1 MRSIRVGVAVVVSVM
16 ALAGGR
22 AEAQPFG
29 TFRWQQQPYCNVIQ
43 VDIVVQGAL
52 YKLDGFD
59 DQCGAATRAAVT
71 GLAFPNPDGSVG
83 FGLTIVT
90 TPGSTP
96 VHLTARLL
104 LPSISG
110 TWASEGQT
118 GAWTFVA
125 AAGTGGSPRPP
136 PPPFTISGGFSVNGG
151 VISSL
156 GTPTAAGDATP
167 KSYVD
172 AQDAANRTY
181 ADTQDAADRS
191 YARTIVTAP
200 VTPLL
205 YGARLVS
212 GSINTY
218 GCAVAE
224 VSANLSVS
232 HALAIPAGATLTAV
246 RLTYFRGP
254 ASSGSLTMTV
264 WATDLASGTAV
275 TTALASRVVSAPSA
289 PTFTTDTLSLP
300 TPLVV
305 TGTKRI
311 YVQVAGPDTSTFCGG
326 TPIFTVP

>member
-16 ALAGGR
+16 ALAGDR

-110 TWASEGQT
+110 TWASGGQT

-125 AAGTGGSPRPP
+125 AAGTGGSPRPT

-151 VISSL
+151 VRAHDRDGACDAIVL
-156 GTPTAAGDATP
+156 RRAAGVGFD
-167 KSYVD
+167 
-172 AQDAANRTY
+172 
-181 ADTQDAADRS
+181 
-191 YARTIVTAP
+191 
-200 VTPLL
+200 
-205 YGARLVS
+205 
-212 GSINTY
+212 
-218 GCAVAE
+218 
-224 VSANLSVS
+224 
-232 HALAIPAGATLTAV
+232 
-246 RLTYFRGP
+246 
-254 ASSGSLTMTV
+254 
-264 WATDLASGTAV
+264 
-275 TTALASRVVSAPSA
+275 
-289 PTFTTDTLSLP
+289 
-300 TPLVV
+300 
-305 TGTKRI
+305 
-311 YVQVAGPDTSTFCGG
+311 
-326 TPIFTVP
+326 